1 MWIIE
6 SKKGCRTGEKQY
18 DGDGFPYALCISPFS
33 TSDNIMKKQGHYCK
47 ICGKYKANEKFSG
60 KGHANHICKDC
71 ASLPA
76 DKKAEQE
83 TLNRIRNLPF
93 RLSDEQK
100 NWLKNRTK
108 DDRPA
113 VRMLAQEEYDLRFRY
128 DFNMDSDEEELAMLD
143 AEMQE
148 EIDFQRHLTP
158 EIFATINPNGKL
170 LDFEI
175 FKAANAG
182 DAAAIEKVLEY
193 HHNELWG
200 YMLPEPDEIDM
211 QVQADLLRAF
221 RQAIGMYKIHPDDTY
236 YCYDEILDMAHRILD
251 AEDAAEMAFL
261 MDDPLFLS

>member
-1 MWIIE
+1 
-6 SKKGCRTGEKQY
+6 
-18 DGDGFPYALCISPFS
+18 
-33 TSDNIMKKQGHYCK
+33 MKKQGHYCK
-47 ICGKYKANEKFSG
+47 ICGEYKANEKFTG
-60 KGHANHICKDC
+60 KGHASHICRAC

-76 DKKAEQE
+76 GKKAEAE
-83 TLNRIRNLPF
+83 TLTRIRNLPF
-93 RLSDEQK
+93 HLSEAQRK
-100 NWLKNRTK
+100 WLKNRTK

-113 VRMLAQEEYDLRFRY
+113 VRELAQEEYDLRFRC
-128 DFNMDSDEEELAMLD
+128 DIDMNLDEDALAALD

-148 EIDFQRHLTP
+148 EIEFQRHLTP

-175 FKAANAG
+175 FKAANTG

-200 YMLPEPDEIDM
+200 YMSPEPDEIDM

-221 RQAIGMYKIHPDDTY
+221 RQAIRMYKICPDDTY

-261 MDDPLFLS
+261 MDEALFLS